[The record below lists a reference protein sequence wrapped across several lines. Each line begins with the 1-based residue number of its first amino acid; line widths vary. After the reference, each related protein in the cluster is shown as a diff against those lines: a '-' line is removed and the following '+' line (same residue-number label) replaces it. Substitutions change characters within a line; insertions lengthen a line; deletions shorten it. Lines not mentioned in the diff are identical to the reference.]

1 MADVTLPL
9 KWRSDAFA
17 VTLPS
22 TSTLADVKAAV
33 AARTGV
39 PAGAVKLVGVKA
51 QSGGMATDA
60 TVLSDVVPPRPGA
73 SFMVLGTP
81 AADAAAL
88 AAAAAAAPTL
98 ADEPSDDERGGED
111 DVDPRT
117 CPDAQAKLARRIEAF
132 TLVLRRPPRPGK
144 RLLVLDID
152 YTLFDL
158 SGTAEAAHELARP
171 YLHSFLTA
179 AHAHYDIVIWSAT
192 SMKWVDVKMRE
203 LGW

>member
-39 PAGAVKLVGVKA
+39 PAGAVKVVGVKA

-88 AAAAAAAPTL
+88 AAAAPTL